1 MQCQIRSCG
10 RVLIVAGLMLLT
22 AGNPTLLQAQQGGSA
37 TLSGTVLDPHGS
49 VIASATVQVKSESS
63 SLIRKTTSGK
73 DGRFS
78 IEGLPVGAYT
88 VEVSAPGFS
97 LRSRKGVQVAA
108 TGANDV
114 SIALSVASLVQQVT
128 VTATADDSP
137 SVASQAS
144 PVKALLDERSATSV
158 VDSHFIQNFTSPV
171 ADFGELVQM
180 VPGTFSLNSN
190 GVGLGQDKTYFRGFP
205 DGDYDIDFD
214 GIPFY
219 DTNTPTHHSW
229 AFFPAQWIGG
239 VDFDRSPGTAS
250 TIGPTPFGGNIHLL
264 SKEMPSEL
272 NIRGGVSYGSFNTRL
287 YDGEFDS
294 ANFAPYS
301 RSDLLVD
308 VHRMTSDGY
317 QTFNNQMRNAGELQ
331 VHLPHLRQYAADGVQ
346 RRHHPRQ
353 PHPELQRTNPRA
365 GGRQWAQFPADQ

>member
-22 AGNPTLLQAQQGGSA
+22 AGNPTLLQAQQGGSP

-144 PVKALLDERSATSV
+144 RSRRCLMSARQPPWWIRTS
-158 VDSHFIQNFTSPV
+158 FRTSPRRWRTL
-171 ADFGELVQM
+171 A
-180 VPGTFSLNSN
+180 NWCRW
-190 GVGLGQDKTYFRGFP
+190 FREHF
-205 DGDYDIDFD
+205 
-214 GIPFY
+214 
-219 DTNTPTHHSW
+219 
-229 AFFPAQWIGG
+229 
-239 VDFDRSPGTAS
+239 R
-250 TIGPTPFGGNIHLL
+250 
-264 SKEMPSEL
+264 
-272 NIRGGVSYGSFNTRL
+272 
-287 YDGEFDS
+287 
-294 ANFAPYS
+294 
-301 RSDLLVD
+301 
-308 VHRMTSDGY
+308 
-317 QTFNNQMRNAGELQ
+317 
-331 VHLPHLRQYAADGVQ
+331 
-346 RRHHPRQ
+346 
-353 PHPELQRTNPRA
+353 
-365 GGRQWAQFPADQ
+365 